1 MDGVHREEI
10 YLRELEEMTDE
21 QKLIAFSERAFRATR
36 NPLHAFLAY
45 QTARHTSAPVPE
57 WVLEFFDSSLEAF
70 VNDPK
75 ENLPKS
81 FAKAFGVR
89 VGNFADPKDWVAGF
103 YRRPGRDGLY
113 RLDRHDHWWLGIGFR
128 ALLLMIERA
137 GIDAPLNES
146 GAVDSIA
153 SRSGLSFASAWRCWA
168 RFKRAFPE
176 LAKLADRFSTKMQT
190 RQSV

>member
-1 MDGVHREEI
+1 
-10 YLRELEEMTDE
+10 MTD
-21 QKLIAFSERAFRATR
+21 QQRLIAFSERAFRVTR
-36 NPLHAFLAY
+36 NPLHAFVAY
-45 QTARHTSAPVPE
+45 QTARHISAPVPE

-70 VNDPK
+70 VNDRK

-89 VGNFADPKDWVAGF
+89 AGNFADPKDWVAAF
-103 YRRPGRDGLY
+103 YRGHFDRPDN
-113 RLDRHDHWWLGIGFR
+113 WWAPIGFR

-137 GIDAPLNES
+137 RIGAPLNES

-176 LAKLADRFSTKMQT
+176 LANLADRFSTKNANQKIGV
-190 RQSV
+190 SL